1 MKYAD
6 PDNAHVVGGGKNVYG
21 AALGILM
28 LETHFPRIPGD
39 VGHAASW
46 PFPVH
51 YKVVRGAS
59 AEKVVCHQADGLLD
73 EFIIAGQELVAMGVG
88 GIATTCGFM
97 SLFQAE
103 LAAAL
108 GVPVASSSLMQ
119 VPLVQMLLPPDKQ
132 VGILTI
138 SAESL
143 TPAHLSAVNVPLDT
157 PVMCVAQGSEFVRTM
172 LGDEP
177 YLDVAAAQA
186 DVLAAGRA
194 FCDKYPELGA
204 IVLECTNMV
213 PYASALQQALGL
225 PVYSI
230 YSLLS
235 WFQAGLVP
243 RSFAPALPV

>member
-6 PDNAHVVGGGKNVYG
+6 PDNPHVVGGGKNVYG

-51 YKVVRGAS
+51 YKIVSGAS
-59 AEKVVCHQADGLLD
+59 AEKVVCHQAEGMLD
-73 EFIIAGQELVAMGVG
+73 KFITAGQELVTMGVD

-103 LAAAL
+103 MAAAL
-108 GVPVASSSLMQ
+108 NVPVASSSLMQ
-119 VPLVQMLLPPDKQ
+119 VPMVQATLTPGKR

-138 SAESL
+138 SATTL
-143 TPAHLSAVNVPLDT
+143 TQEHLSAVNVPVDT
-157 PVMCVAQGSEFVRTM
+157 PVMGTEQGQEFTRAI

-177 YLDVAAAQA
+177 YLDVAQSSA
-186 DVLAAGRA
+186 DILQAGRA
-194 FCDKYPELGA
+194 FCDKHPELGA

-213 PYASALQQALGL
+213 PYAAQLQRALGI

-230 YSLLS
+230 YSFLS
-235 WFQAGLVP
+235 WFQAGLAP
-243 RSFAPALPV
+243 RSFAPDSF